1 MLAKMQQQTDTSPQ
15 SEASLFRN
23 KLTVFSL
30 VLILGIGIS
39 AGYMMFTLL
48 QPATPVNVSN
58 NTTEVVVIAPTNHV
72 NQTSEL
78 QNATVKNKTV
88 NKTNNSTPHVNVKIS
103 KSNTSKPNISS
114 SNTSTSGENNSS
126 GN

>member
-48 QPATPVNVSN
+48 QPATPVNV
-58 NTTEVVVIAPTNHV
+58 
-72 NQTSEL
+72 
-78 QNATVKNKTV
+78 
-88 NKTNNSTPHVNVKIS
+88 KIS

-114 SNTSTSGENNSS
+114 SKTSTSGENNSS